1 MSDYHFWVDHFIR
14 ATLLTKCIYF
24 LLTFLSIT
32 AWAIMIRKG
41 RQLGRCRRDS
51 RSFKELYSKGRRNPL
66 ALLRHLSS
74 RPDHGSSP
82 LTMVFLEGAGE
93 LQSQLDHRNG
103 SGAGAAGNPTLSMRQ
118 LEVISRSLEAAQD
131 RFFLDLEHKLIY
143 LATTVSVAPFLG
155 LLGTVWGILV
165 AFQEMGRQASTGM
178 SAFGPG
184 ISEALVS
191 TVAGLI
197 VAIPALLGYNFIGS
211 RIRELAGDTS
221 QFATG
226 FLALIEREFTRDP
239 S

>member
-1 MSDYHFWVDHFIR
+1 MGDYHFWVDHFVR

-24 LLTFLSIT
+24 LLAFLSVT

-41 RQLGRCRRDS
+41 RHLRRCRRES
-51 RSFKELYSKGRRNPL
+51 KAFKELYRKGRRNPL

-74 RPDHGSSP
+74 RQDHGNSP

-93 LQSQLDHRNG
+93 LQSQLDQRNG
-103 SGAGAAGNPTLSMRQ
+103 SEEGGGNLRLSMRQ
-118 LEVISRSLEAAQD
+118 LDVISRSLEAAQD
-131 RFFLDLEHKLIY
+131 RFFLKLEHQLIY

-178 SAFGPG
+178 TAFGPG

-226 FLALIEREFTRDP
+226 FLALVEREFTRDP